1 MPNNLKNSVLLIGAS
16 QMAIDYAR
24 VLLDQNINVDVIS
37 RGTVKANELKEK
49 LGIEVL
55 TGGLDLYIKNLN
67 SNNYDCIINAVGQEQ
82 LFPTTCSL
90 IKNGFDTLLIEK
102 PGGLNAVEIKS
113 LRDFSNS
120 YNANVFI
127 AYNRRFYSSVL
138 EAQRIIEQDG
148 GVLSFNFEFT
158 EWSYEMKESK
168 KPSIVKENWFL
179 CNSSHV
185 VDMAFY
191 LGGRPKEITSYVAGG
206 LDWHP
211 SASKFAG
218 AGRTENGALFSYQ
231 ANWEAPGRWG
241 LEILTRKH
249 RLIFR
254 PLEKL
259 QVQEIGSLSCK
270 FVAIEDEL
278 DRKYKPGLY
287 RQVLNILKA
296 DFDSLCSINEHIL
309 NLAFYENIMYG
320 KNECP

>member
-16 QMAIDYAR
+16 QMAIDYVR
-24 VLLDQNINVDVIS
+24 VLLDQDINVDVIS

-49 LGIEVL
+49 FGIEVL
-55 TGGLDLYIKNLN
+55 TGSLDLYIKNLN
-67 SNNYDCIINAVGQEQ
+67 ANNYDCIINAVGQEQ

-90 IKNGFDTLLIEK
+90 IKHGFDKLLIEK
-102 PGGLNAVEIKS
+102 PGGLNAVEIRS
-113 LRDFSNS
+113 LRDLSNS
-120 YNANVFI
+120 YNASIFI

-138 EAQRIIEQDG
+138 AAQKIIEQDG

-158 EWSYEMKESK
+158 EWSYEMKDSK

-211 SASKFAG
+211 SASKFTG

-241 LEILTRKH
+241 VEILTRKH

-259 QVQEIGSLSCK
+259 QVQGIGSLSCD
-270 FVAIEDEL
+270 FVDIEDEF
-278 DRKYKPGLY
+278 DQKYKPGLY
-287 RQVLNILKA
+287 RQVLKFFSDGN
-296 DFDSLCSINEHIL
+296 DGLCSIDEHLL
-309 NLAFYENIMYG
+309 NLILYEKIMYG
-320 KNECP
+320 KSGRS